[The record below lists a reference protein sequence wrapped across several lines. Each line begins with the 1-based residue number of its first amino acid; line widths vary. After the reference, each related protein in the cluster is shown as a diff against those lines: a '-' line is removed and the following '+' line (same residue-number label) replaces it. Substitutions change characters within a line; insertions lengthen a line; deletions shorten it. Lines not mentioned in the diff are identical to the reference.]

1 MLLVFRK
8 WCELDHFSIRSENID
23 HVDEHLG
30 HGVIVTKEGNRI
42 EVWENFRDVI
52 TQVNA
57 AMEKDNAAKNNKPE
71 EEKEETITLSE
82 ARARLNSIFGR
93 K

>member
-1 MLLVFRK
+1 MLLVFKK

-23 HVDEHLG
+23 HVDERLG
-30 HGVIVTKEGNRI
+30 HGVIVTKDGNRI
-42 EVWENFRDVI
+42 EVWDKFKDVVS
-52 TQVNA
+52 QVNA
-57 AMEKDNAAKNNKPE
+57 AMEKDDAAKNNKP

-82 ARARLNSIFGR
+82 VRTRLNSIFGR